1 MVLALLTLSRTAQA
15 QPAGCSGELQSWV
28 RQCARSEQVD
38 LKLDRCPTGQAV
50 VKLNGQLDIE
60 ISSHNEDGFLKVGE
74 LTLSPIAE
82 IADWSREPE
91 ARRRGLS
98 ALAACV
104 ERSPPTL
111 PKLAVP
117 RRPAAPWLLI
127 VAVLAFLMAAT
138 RPRRGWKR
146 LAMLVLLGVVSW
158 GLTVVARGAVMPEA
172 FFHQNGH
179 GARWVQIA
187 LSGGSEYGPGFAEI
201 FGWAAHWSFPGS
213 EAGVFLLQAVLAG
226 AAPLAVY
233 ATCRAVGAASVP
245 SVAWAFAVAV
255 EPVLARISRSESYFS
270 TFTSLSFV
278 AVALLCVGFAR
289 AKLDRRAAL
298 FCIAAGVVLAQ
309 ALRVHPLGWVPLS
322 FAPAVALLGLGSM
335 KRRVRLTFAAYAIV
349 GSIVLVT
356 SGGALLQVLQGE
368 LGRSWMPRTGFRSD
382 TLGSPLVIISALAA
396 AVPLL
401 VLRNSRGVV
410 FFLLGSALAAVAAG
424 TDMLSKP
431 NPAVDAASVRAYF
444 PVALCLA
451 MAGVIRVLRPLQ
463 RRLRLGMP
471 AMARRLFA
479 LPVLGIGAL
488 TTASW
493 ALRFEQLAALPT
505 DSLEAQ
511 HFIEWRRELPLDADV
526 RYLARAGSRLL
537 VLPLYALDGT
547 PRARPLADGAGL
559 PPIKKRPLF
568 YYRSS
573 LCSTPEGR
581 SPCAR
586 HQSSARMQLVAEATL
601 PARSS
606 MRWDSYQGTTLRVAL
621 YRILP

>member
-1 MVLALLTLSRTAQA
+1 MLTLSPSAQA
-15 QPAGCSGELQSWV
+15 QPAGCSGELQAWV
-28 RQCARSEQVD
+28 RQCARTEQVD

-60 ISSHNEDGFLKVGE
+60 ISSDKEDGFLKVGE
-74 LTLSPIAE
+74 LGLSPIAE

-91 ARRRGLS
+91 ARKRGLS

-111 PKLAVP
+111 PKQSAP
-117 RRPAAPWLLI
+117 RRPLAPWLLV
-127 VAVLAFLMAAT
+127 VAALVGLIAS
-138 RPRRGWKR
+138 RKPRGGWKKP
-146 LAMLVLLGVVSW
+146 AAIALLGVVSC
-158 GLTVVARGAVMPEA
+158 GMTVLVRGAVMPEA

-179 GARWVQIA
+179 GARWIQIA
-187 LSGGSEYGPGFAEI
+187 LSGGSEYGPGFAEV
-201 FGWAAHWSFPGS
+201 FGWVAQLSWPAS
-213 EAGVFLLQAVLAG
+213 EAGVFSLQAVLAG
-226 AAPLAVY
+226 TAPLAVY
-233 ATCRAVGAASVP
+233 ATCRALGAAPALSL
-245 SVAWAFAVAV
+245 AWAFAVAV

-270 TFTSLSFV
+270 TVTSLSFV
-278 AVALLCVGFAR
+278 AVALLCVGLSR
-289 AKLDRRAAL
+289 AKLDRRAVL

-322 FAPAVALLGLGSM
+322 FAPAVALLGPGSM
-335 KRRVRLTFAAYAIV
+335 KRRARATIAAYAIV
-349 GSIVLVT
+349 GAVVLVT
-356 SGGALLQVLQGE
+356 SGGTLLQVLQGE
-368 LGRSWMPRTGFRSD
+368 LGQSWMPRAGFRSD
-382 TLGSPLVIISALAA
+382 TLGSPMVIVSVLAA

-401 VLRNSRGVV
+401 VLRNPRGVV
-410 FFLLGSALAAVAAG
+410 FFILGGALAAVAAG

-444 PVALCLA
+444 PVALSLA

-463 RRLRLGMP
+463 HRLRLGRARP
-471 AMARRLFA
+471 LARRLFA

-511 HFIEWRRELPLDADV
+511 HFIQWRQELPLDADV

-537 VLPLYALDGT
+537 VLPLYTRDGV

-559 PPIKKRPLF
+559 PAIKKRPLF

-573 LCSTPEGR
+573 MCSTPEGR
-581 SPCAR
+581 ASCTR
-586 HQSSARMQLVAEATL
+586 HQESARLQLVAQATL

-606 MRWDSYQGTTLRVAL
+606 MRWDGYAASEVQVAL
-621 YRILP
+621 YRVVHHP